1 MSATALP
8 ITSSRFAAALRELP
22 VSALHAKVS
31 ELQNAIVHLEK
42 SNEAL
47 EEFVREEDDK
57 DCYEALMENR
67 EVVERNKERIEL
79 IRKEVVELRGLPW
92 VADEVKTTAT
102 ARDTDAVGGE
112 AGLNGIVETGSAAP
126 QAATSA
132 GASANGT
139 ATVTAT
145 ANRHPQEQTNTTT
158 APEAEEGVFL

>member
-31 ELQNAIVHLEK
+31 ELQNAIAHLQK

-102 ARDTDAVGGE
+102 ASDADAVGRE
-112 AGLNGIVETGSAAP
+112 AVLNGVAEIGSATS
-126 QAATSA
+126 QAA
-132 GASANGT
+132 ASASTNGT
-139 ATVTAT
+139 ATATAT
-145 ANRHPQEQTNTTT
+145 ANGHPQEETNTTS
-158 APEAEEGVFL
+158 ASEAEEGVFL